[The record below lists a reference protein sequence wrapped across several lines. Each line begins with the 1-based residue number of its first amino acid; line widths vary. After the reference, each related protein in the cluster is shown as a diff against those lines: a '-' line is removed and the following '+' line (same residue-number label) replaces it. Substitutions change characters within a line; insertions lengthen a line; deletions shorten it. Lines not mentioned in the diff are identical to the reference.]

1 MAKQG
6 RGKVVVI
13 TEAVGEAGAACARG
27 LAEEGALLVLGARD
41 RERLEELA
49 GELRWDGAS
58 VSALQADGTDYA
70 QVAKLVAHAVRGHGR
85 VDVVINSPRATAFG
99 DGAGIDWTRVAD
111 EQIRA
116 YLYGVVAANT
126 QMARQGAGHIL
137 NVAPLFVPRLDGLP
151 GVAHG
156 TVFRSLAQ
164 ALADITDGLQ
174 KGSDG
179 YPLRATLVS
188 TEASLLPAPGDP
200 AEVERSLAQSVS
212 RAVRFA
218 VGQSADSHVERLS
231 IRHSAAINAMAGSRP
246 RDRRVPAS
254 WSRWEPRC

>member
-6 RGKVVVI
+6 RKKVVVI
-13 TEAVGEAGAACARG
+13 TEADGEAGAACARS

-58 VSALQADGTDYA
+58 VSALRTDGADYA
-70 QVAKLVAHAVRGHGR
+70 QVANLVAHAVREHGR
-85 VDVVINSPRATAFG
+85 VDVVINSPRATAVG
-99 DGAGIDWTRVAD
+99 NGAGIDWTRVAD
-111 EQIRA
+111 EQIQA
-116 YLYGVVAANT
+116 YLHGVVAANA
-126 QMARQGAGHIL
+126 QMARQGAGHIV
-137 NVAPLFVPRLDGLP
+137 NVAPLFVPRLDGLH

-164 ALADITDGLQ
+164 ALAEITDGLQ

-188 TEASLLPAPGDP
+188 TEAPLLPAPDDP
-200 AEVERSLAQSVS
+200 AGVERSLAQSVS

-218 VGQSADSHVERLS
+218 VGQSADGHVERLC
-231 IRHSAAINAMAGSRP
+231 IRHGAAVNAMAGSRTP
-246 RDRRVPAS
+246 DRRVPAS
-254 WSRWEPRC
+254 SSQWEARW

>member
-1 MAKQG
+1 MAKQS

-13 TEAVGEAGAACARG
+13 TEADGEAGAACARS

-58 VSALQADGTDYA
+58 VLALQADGADYV
-70 QVAKLVAHAVRGHGR
+70 QVESLVAHAVREHGR
-85 VDVVINSPRATAFG
+85 VDVVINIPREAAIG
-99 DGAGIDWTRVAD
+99 DGFGVDWTRVAD
-111 EQIRA
+111 EQIQA
-116 YLYGVVAANT
+116 WLHAVVAANA
-126 QMARQGAGHIL
+126 QMARQGAGHIV
-137 NVAPLFVPRLDGLP
+137 NVAPLFVPRLDGLH

-164 ALADITDGLQ
+164 ALAEITEGLQ

-188 TEASLLPAPGDP
+188 TEAPLLPAPAEP
-200 AEVERSLAQSVS
+200 AEVEYALAQSVA

-218 VGQSADSHVERLS
+218 VGQSADGHVERLC
-231 IRHSAAINAMAGSRP
+231 IRHAIAVNRAAGSRTP
-246 RDRRVPAS
+246 DRRVPAS
-254 WSRWEPRC
+254 SSRWEARC

>member
-13 TEAVGEAGAACARG
+13 TEADGEAGAACARG

-58 VSALQADGTDYA
+58 VLALQADGADYV
-70 QVAKLVAHAVRGHGR
+70 QVKNLVAHAVRGHGR
-85 VDVVINSPRATAFG
+85 VDVVINSPRATAIG
-99 DGAGIDWTRVAD
+99 DGFGVDWTRVAD
-111 EQIRA
+111 EQIQA
-116 YLYGVVAANT
+116 YLHAVVAANA
-126 QMARQGAGHIL
+126 QMARQGAGHIV
-137 NVAPLFVPRLDGLP
+137 NVAPLFVPRLDGLH

-164 ALADITDGLQ
+164 ALAEISEGLQ

-188 TEASLLPAPGDP
+188 TEAPLLPAPGDP
-200 AEVERSLAQSVS
+200 ANAEHSLAQSVA
-212 RAVRFA
+212 RAVCFA
-218 VGQSADSHVERLS
+218 VGQSAEGHVERLC
-231 IRHSAAINAMAGSRP
+231 IRHTMAVNRAAGSRP
-246 RDRRVPAS
+246 PDRRVPAS
-254 WSRWEPRC
+254 SSRWEARC